1 MNRNNGQLWHRGVSR
16 SGINPLPIVFQVGDL
31 VRYMSRVVLIVDT
44 DIDGPW
50 VYGIELGEIEVA
62 KYKRHALRELV

>member
-1 MNRNNGQLWHRGVSR
+1 MKVNKNNDR
-16 SGINPLPIVFQVGDL
+16 SFQVGDL

-50 VYGIELGEIEVA
+50 VYGMELGETEVA
-62 KYKRHALRELV
+62 KYKRHVLRELSP